1 MYTTLIALLFAA
13 IYFFGIGFLKTMID
27 IYMKPAIDTLKGA
40 SAYSAQGF
48 TWFISLVLI
57 NIIVLIFIIGF
68 YYYKTKYSV
77 GPPGPRGF
85 DGLQGPSSPD
95 CKVCDK

>member
-13 IYFFGIGFLKTMID
+13 AYFFGIGFIKTMID
-27 IYMKPAIDTLKGA
+27 MYMKPAINSLKGS
-40 SAYSAQGF
+40 SAYSASGF

-57 NIIVLIFIIGF
+57 NIIVLTFIIGF

-77 GPPGPRGF
+77 GPPGPRGYT
-85 DGLQGPSSPD
+85 GEQGPNAPN
-95 CKVCDK
+95 CEVCDK